1 MPAGKHARPKS
12 LPPELISRAALDA
25 LRERLEAEG
34 VPLPPAEPDWKALC
48 RSLQDERGLTETA
61 AGELARA
68 LERLWLLPFH
78 RYDTCAP
85 LLLFFHAE
93 LPALERRFHARR
105 DADGTALC
113 GALRVMAEML
123 LQGVAVFPGE
133 PHYLAGQL
141 MAALQSPVPES
152 RRYVLP
158 FARLLASAT
167 GDQCGGNRFL
177 AEDPDAIAIHEHH
190 ARQGRYEGIVASA
203 HKYAAYVRQLEGTP
217 QFWREWDE
225 LKAEFPRLAFWDA
238 AGIVRRSPLSER
250 NWERGGLPNFKNPAE
265 RFQTAFDVFC
275 WKWFLYGMERA
286 EPRDRPLVQKI
297 VCTFG
302 PYGTTLFIPG
312 YWSFD
317 AARDLDWKALG
328 KLHKARG
335 VPRQGEKLEQNRAE
349 LQQQAKR
356 AQAADREAKGQGL
369 RGEKRY
375 SFIKQKAGL
384 SIDTDDAQVRRLLS
398 YSKILLLTK

>member
-1 MPAGKHARPKS
+1 MPSGKNARWKS
-12 LPPELISRAALDA
+12 LPPELISREALDK
-25 LRERLEAEG
+25 LRARLKAEG
-34 VPLPPAEPDWKALC
+34 VLLVTVEPNWKALLC
-48 RSLQDERGLTETA
+48 SLKEDRGLTETA
-61 AGELARA
+61 AGELTRA

-113 GALRVMAEML
+113 GAFRVMTEIL

-158 FARLLASAT
+158 FARLLATAT
-167 GDQCGGNRFL
+167 GGQCGGNRFL
-177 AEDPDAIAIHEHH
+177 ADDPDAIAIHEHH

-203 HKYAAYVRQLEGTP
+203 HKYDAYVRQLEGTP
-217 QFWREWDE
+217 QFWREWGE
-225 LKAEFPRLAFWDA
+225 LKAAFTRLAFWDA

-286 EPRDRPLVQKI
+286 APCDRPLVQKI
-297 VCTFG
+297 ICTFG

-335 VPRQGEKLEQNRAE
+335 VPRQGEKLEQNRVE
-349 LQQQAKR
+349 LKEQAKH
-356 AQAADREAKGQGL
+356 AQAADRDAKKLGL
-369 RGEKRY
+369 RGEQRY
-375 SFIKQKAGL
+375 SFIKLKAGL
-384 SIDTDDAQVRRLLS
+384 DLRTDDAHIRKLLRAS
-398 YSKILLLTK
+398 T

>member
-1 MPAGKHARPKS
+1 M
-12 LPPELISRAALDA
+12 
-25 LRERLEAEG
+25 
-34 VPLPPAEPDWKALC
+34 
-48 RSLQDERGLTETA
+48 
-61 AGELARA
+61 
-68 LERLWLLPFH
+68 
-78 RYDTCAP
+78 
-85 LLLFFHAE
+85 LLFFHAE
-93 LPALERRFHARR
+93 LPALERRFHTRR

-113 GALRVMAEML
+113 AAFRVMTEML
-123 LQGVAVFPGE
+123 LQGVALFPGE

-141 MAALQSPVPES
+141 MAALQSPVSES

-158 FARLLASAT
+158 FARLLATAT
-167 GDQCGGNRFL
+167 GGQCGGNRFL

-190 ARQGRYEGIVASA
+190 ARQGRYEGIVARPQ
-203 HKYAAYVRQLEGTP
+203 KYDAYVRQLAGTP

-225 LKAEFPRLAFWDA
+225 LKAAFTRLAFWDA

-286 EPRDRPLVQKI
+286 APRDRPLVQKI
-297 VCTFG
+297 ICTFG

-335 VPRQGEKLEQNRAE
+335 VPRQGEKLEQNRKE
-349 LQQQAKR
+349 LLEQARR
-356 AQAADREAKGQGL
+356 AQVANREAKKRGL
-369 RGEKRY
+369 HGEKRY
-375 SFIKQKAGL
+375 QFIKERGGL
-384 SIDTDDAQVRRLLS
+384 DSRSDDSQVRRLLR
-398 YSKILLLTK
+398 YK